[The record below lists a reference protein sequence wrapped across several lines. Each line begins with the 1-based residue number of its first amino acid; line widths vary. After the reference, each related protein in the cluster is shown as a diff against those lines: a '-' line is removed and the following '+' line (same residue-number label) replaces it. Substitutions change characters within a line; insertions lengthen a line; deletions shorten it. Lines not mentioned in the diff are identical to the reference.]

1 MRYGAIEKQAVTL
14 PDGGYSLMLGQMESL
29 LTPSAS
35 LWTLFVAAFLAATIV
50 PLSSEA
56 ALFAVLKLH
65 DDLYWP
71 AIFTATGG
79 NTLGGMSSYLIGR
92 FIGMKK
98 PLTQIGRLQRY
109 GAPAMVLAWLPLVGD
124 GLCIAAGW
132 LKLNWKAVIAWQIV
146 GRFLRYL
153 LVAQGAIL

>member
-1 MRYGAIEKQAVTL
+1 
-14 PDGGYSLMLGQMESL
+14 MESL
-29 LTPSAS
+29 LLTPFGS
-35 LWTLFVAAFLAATIV
+35 LVSLFVAAFLAATII

-65 DDLYWP
+65 GELYWQ
-71 AIFTATGG
+71 ALIIATAG

-92 FIGMKK
+92 FIGAKK
-98 PLTQIGRLQRY
+98 PLTQLGRVQQY
-109 GAPAMVLAWLPLVGD
+109 GAPVVALAWLPLVGD

-132 LKLNWKAVIAWQIV
+132 LKLDWVAVAAWQLL

-153 LVAQGAIL
+153 VVAQGAII

>member
-1 MRYGAIEKQAVTL
+1 MLE
-14 PDGGYSLMLGQMESL
+14 LMDSL
-29 LTPSAS
+29 LSPTGSLLSLFAAS
-35 LWTLFVAAFLAATIV
+35 FLASTLI

-71 AIFTATGG
+71 ALLVATAG

-92 FIGMKK
+92 FIASKK
-98 PLTQIGRLQRY
+98 PLTQLGRVQRY
-109 GAPAMVLAWLPLVGD
+109 GAPALVLAWLPLVGD

-132 LKLNWKAVIAWQIV
+132 LKLGWIAVAGWQLA
-146 GRFLRYL
+146 GRFLRYV
-153 LVAQGAIL
+153 LVAQGAMI